1 MRKYSATLP
10 LFVFLCSCLLTGTI
24 SFAQQKTDLYKPDP
38 RLYQCIDRAFL
49 DKLQAEK
56 SELIIYYNFYLENC
70 YYTAPLKAEK
80 AASGIDI
87 HTVTLKKQTEGKTAR
102 FNERYFDKK
111 KFNPLKYNFNFGMS
125 IFTAYI
131 WEEAGIAVICRS
143 SEAIAAS
150 YKNYLNSLGIKE

>member
-1 MRKYSATLP
+1 MTKRSLTLK
-10 LFVFLCSCLLTGTI
+10 LFVFICTFFWAGAI
-24 SFAQQKTDLYKPDP
+24 AFAQQKTDLYKPDS

-49 DKLQAEK
+49 DKLQTEK

-80 AASGIDI
+80 AVSGIDI
-87 HTVTLKKQTEGKTAR
+87 HTVTLKKQGEGKTDR
-102 FNERYFDKK
+102 FNETVFDKK

-131 WEEAGIAVICRS
+131 WNEAGIALIFRS
-143 SEAIAAS
+143 SEALAAA
-150 YKNYLNSLGIKE
+150 YKTYFNSLEIKK